1 MGVELIALIILCI
14 VCFAIVI
21 GVGVYCV
28 KKERNSN
35 FKSKDKTMFYP
46 NDAMYGK
53 DWQKK
58 LKPEQMKKIT
68 AAYTASVA
76 EYNKGAE

>member
-1 MGVELIALIILCI
+1 MGVELIALIIVCI

-21 GVGVYCV
+21 GVGVGCV

-35 FKSKDKTMFYP
+35 FKSSDKTMFYP

-58 LKPEQMKKIT
+58 LTPEQMKTFT
-68 AAYTASVA
+68 AAYTASLA